1 MSEFT
6 LLTLEEIVA
15 PHAVMI
21 ALILSLRCCQ
31 NKIAAG
37 RWSNYIDQEQALLQN
52 LYSSLLYTMIFMISN
67 SCVEGYNEIEG
78 KPFDIHCV

>member
-1 MSEFT
+1 MVIYVSQQYDNNGGSYCWVSEFT

-37 RWSNYIDQEQALLQN
+37 RWSNYIDQALLQN
-52 LYSSLLYTMIFMISN
+52 LYSSLLHTR
-67 SCVEGYNEIEG
+67 
-78 KPFDIHCV
+78 

>member
-1 MSEFT
+1 M
-6 LLTLEEIVA
+6 TLEEIVA

-37 RWSNYIDQEQALLQN
+37 RWSNYIDQALLQN
-52 LYSSLLYTMIFMISN
+52 LYSSLLHTMIFMISN
-67 SCVEGYNEIEG
+67 SCVKGYYEIEG
-78 KPFDIHCV
+78 KAFDIHCV